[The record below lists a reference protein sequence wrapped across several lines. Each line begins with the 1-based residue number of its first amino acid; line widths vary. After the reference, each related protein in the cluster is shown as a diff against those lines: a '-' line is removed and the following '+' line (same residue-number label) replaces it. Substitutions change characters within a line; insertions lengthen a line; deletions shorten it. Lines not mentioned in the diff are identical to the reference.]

1 MMNKEDIK
9 TNLPYILALNRMP
22 HFNLQILLWMI
33 KIWPQLKDMFQASF
47 ADLLFYKL
55 PEKLIL
61 AIKKFD
67 FRCVDQD
74 LDWQTRSASH
84 YLLTCFDEH
93 YPSLLKEIDY
103 YPPILYA
110 EGVLSHCTQPAVSM
124 VGTRHPSTV
133 GLETAWRFAKEL
145 AEEGVMIVSGLA
157 LGIDTEAHRG
167 CLAGEGRTIAV
178 LGTGIDRVYPSS
190 NWHLTREIANNGLLM
205 SEFPLN
211 SPPRAG
217 HFPLRNRIISGL
229 SSITVVVE
237 AALRSGSLITA
248 RYALEQNRDV
258 LAVPGAIHNPKARGC
273 LFLLQQGAKL
283 AMSSR
288 DVLDELGISPAS
300 DTMVREEKMLKNK
313 NKLASPRENLVKCMG
328 YEMISIDELVKRSG
342 LSMTEVMC
350 YLAELEIR
358 GEVISM
364 LGNYV
369 RVIR

>member
-1 MMNKEDIK
+1 MHKEDIE

-22 HFNLQILLWMI
+22 YFNLRILLWMLQH
-33 KIWPQLKDMFQASF
+33 WPKLKDMFQASSQE
-47 ADLLFYKL
+47 LVNHKL
-55 PEKLIL
+55 PEKLVL

-67 FRCVDQD
+67 FRLVDQD
-74 LDWQTRSASH
+74 LDWQARSASRH
-84 YLLTCFDEH
+84 LLTCFDDR
-93 YPSLLKEIDY
+93 YPALLKEIDR

-110 EGVLSHCTQPAVSM
+110 EGVLSQYTQPAVAM

-145 AEEGVMIVSGLA
+145 AEAGVVIVSGLA

-167 CLAGEGRTIAV
+167 CLAGGGRTIAV
-178 LGTGIDRVYPSS
+178 LGCGIDRVYPSS
-190 NWHLTREIANNGLLM
+190 NQYLAQEIATNGLLL
-205 SEFPLN
+205 SEFALN

-217 HFPLRNRIISGL
+217 HFPLRNRIISGV
-229 SSITVVVE
+229 SSLTIVVE

-288 DVLDELGISPAS
+288 DALDELGFSATLDPSAR
-300 DTMVREEKMLKNK
+300 TGQMLINK

-328 YEMISIDELVKRSG
+328 YEMINIDELVKRSG

-350 YLAELEIR
+350 YLAELEIQ

-369 RVIR
+369 RVIT